1 MFKLMGNYTFNKNLF
16 DFKNQKFIK
25 LLGTGSKE
33 GFSVFPDFSNYIL
46 ISAWENDKDREK
58 FIKTHKVMSNIT
70 DKCFERTEIKIDPY
84 ESKGSWNNSNP
95 FDNKS
100 DYKNE
105 KILIITRARVRF
117 KKMLDFLINTS
128 KASKSIKQHD
138 GALFYKGVGELPII
152 EQATISIWKS
162 EEKMKLYAYN
172 NSEHMKIISKARK
185 RKWYSEELFVR
196 CNILHIKT
204 FNV

>member
-1 MFKLMGNYTFNKNLF
+1 MGNYTFNKNLF